1 MDKDEF
7 ERIKAEE
14 KAHLRKLRE
23 LKQTHRDVQ
32 RKAKIVNAVR
42 GMRNADLEAETDA
55 LTEGFYRDAALQ
67 EARLDLAMD
76 SQEALDKAAAAEAD
90 KEALAKEEAAAL
102 IRQMKAE
109 MGERPGSPE
118 ARPDASPSGAKSIG
132 RTPPPEEEPP
142 ASSAERGPKSIGR
155 QRGS

>member
-1 MDKDEF
+1 MSPEEF

-32 RKAKIVNAVR
+32 RKASIVNAVR
-42 GMRNADLEAETDA
+42 GMRNPELEAETDA
-55 LTEGFYRDAALQ
+55 LTDSFYRDAAHQ
-67 EARLDLAMD
+67 EARLDLALD
-76 SQEALDKAAAAEAD
+76 SQALDKAAAEEAD
-90 KEALAKEEAAAL
+90 KAALAKEEAAAL

-118 ARPDASPSGAKSIG
+118 ARPSASPPGTKSIG
-132 RTPPPEEEPP
+132 RTPPPDEEEPP
-142 ASSAERGPKSIGR
+142 APSPRDAKSIGR
-155 QRGS
+155 PRGQ

>member
-1 MDKDEF
+1 MDKEEF

-42 GMRNADLEAETDA
+42 GMRNAELESEIDA
-55 LTEGFYRDAALQ
+55 QTESFYRDAAHQ
-67 EARLDLAMD
+67 EARLDLAID
-76 SQEALDKAAAAEAD
+76 SNALEKAAAAEAD
-90 KEALAKEEAAAL
+90 KEAIAKQEAAAL
-102 IRQMKAE
+102 IAQMKAE
-109 MGERPGSPE
+109 MGERPGSPD
-118 ARPDASPSGAKSIG
+118 ARPDASPTGAKSIG
-132 RTPPPEEEPP
+132 RTPPPEEDPP
-142 ASSAERGPKSIGR
+142 PPSADRGAKSIGR

>member
-23 LKQTHRDVQ
+23 LKQTHRDAQ
-32 RKAKIVNAVR
+32 RKAQIVNAVR
-42 GMRNADLEAETDA
+42 GMRNAELESEIDA
-55 LTEGFYRDAALQ
+55 QTEGFYRDAAHQ
-67 EARLDLAMD
+67 EARLDLALEGRAPVTGNAD
-76 SQEALDKAAAAEAD
+76 EVDKAELAKAEA
-90 KEALAKEEAAAL
+90 EAL

-109 MGERPGSPE
+109 MGERPSSPE
-118 ARPDASPSGAKSIG
+118 TRPSASPTGEKSIG

-142 ASSAERGPKSIGR
+142 PSSSTRDAKSIGR
-155 QRGS
+155 PRS

>member
-1 MDKDEF
+1 MDKEEF

-42 GMRNADLEAETDA
+42 GMRNPELEAETDA
-55 LTEGFYRDAALQ
+55 LTDGFYRDAAHQ
-67 EARLDLAMD
+67 EARLDLALD
-76 SQEALDKAAAAEAD
+76 SQDLDKAAAAEAD

-118 ARPDASPSGAKSIG
+118 TRPPSASPTGAKSIG
-132 RTPPPEEEPP
+132 RTPPPEEEAPPP
-142 ASSAERGPKSIGR
+142 ASARDAKSIGR
-155 QRGS
+155 PRGQ

>member
-32 RKAKIVNAVR
+32 RKAKIVNAVQ
-42 GMRNADLEAETDA
+42 GLRNAELEAETDA
-55 LTEGFYRDAALQ
+55 LTEGFYRDAAHQ
-67 EARLDLAMD
+67 EARLDLALD

-118 ARPDASPSGAKSIG
+118 SRPDASPTSPKSIG

-142 ASSAERGPKSIGR
+142 AAPSARDAKSIGR
-155 QRGS
+155 PRS